1 MCPECMEDFMKWL
14 YAKRTGGI
22 NSMTNGERKEA
33 IKWVESRAKVATM
46 PGAQKMFRFAL
57 EALRKWIGANRK
69 GRITMTQNELD
80 KILENHKKWLNGEDG
95 GSRANLRG
103 ANLRGANLQVADL
116 RGADLRDVNLWDAA
130 LQGAKLWGAD
140 LQGANLQGAN
150 LRAADLRGA
159 DLRAAELRD
168 VNLWGADLRGANLWG
183 ADLRGAALQVANFMD
198 ANFSDVNLGG
208 ADLRGANLQTAD
220 LRGADVDY
228 SCWPL
233 GCGSLDVIVDRRIF
247 CQLAYH
253 LCRVIVDDDECKEA
267 QLMLGKLANEFHR
280 ADECGR
286 VPENEDKR

>member
-1 MCPECMEDFMKWL
+1 
-14 YAKRTGGI
+14 
-22 NSMTNGERKEA
+22 
-33 IKWVESRAKVATM
+33 
-46 PGAQKMFRFAL
+46 
-57 EALRKWIGANRK
+57 
-69 GRITMTQNELD
+69 MTQNELD

-95 GSRANLRG
+95 GSRANLQG
-103 ANLRGANLQVADL
+103 ANLRGANLQ
-116 RGADLRDVNLWDAA
+116 
-130 LQGAKLWGAD
+130 
-140 LQGANLQGAN
+140 
-150 LRAADLRGA
+150 AADLRGA

-198 ANFSDVNLGG
+198 ANFSDVNLQG
-208 ADLRGANLQTAD
+208 ANLRGANLQTAD

>member
-1 MCPECMEDFMKWL
+1 
-14 YAKRTGGI
+14 
-22 NSMTNGERKEA
+22 
-33 IKWVESRAKVATM
+33 
-46 PGAQKMFRFAL
+46 
-57 EALRKWIGANRK
+57 
-69 GRITMTQNELD
+69 MTQNELD
-80 KILENHKKWLNGEDG
+80 KILKNHKKWLAGEDG

-140 LQGANLQGAN
+140 LRGANLQGAN

-159 DLRAAELRD
+159 NLRVANLRD
-168 VNLWGADLRGANLWG
+168 ANLRDANLRGAYLW
-183 ADLRGAALQVANFMD
+183 
-198 ANFSDVNLGG
+198 G

>member
-1 MCPECMEDFMKWL
+1 
-14 YAKRTGGI
+14 
-22 NSMTNGERKEA
+22 MTNGERKEA

-103 ANLRGANLQVADL
+103 ANLRGANL
-116 RGADLRDVNLWDAA
+116 
-130 LQGAKLWGAD
+130 
-140 LQGANLQGAN
+140 
-150 LRAADLRGA
+150 
-159 DLRAAELRD
+159 
-168 VNLWGADLRGANLWG
+168 WG

-198 ANFSDVNLGG
+198 ANFSDVNLWG